1 LRAGLVLYNSG
12 TKEEIRAVI
21 KDFKKNE
28 TIDILFVYN
37 MLLTGF
43 DAPRL
48 KRLYFCRKMDG
59 HNLLQAI
66 TRVNRPYG
74 EMRYGYVIDFANIKK
89 NFEQTN
95 EAYLQELA
103 KHDDTSMPD
112 GQSLVD
118 TFHSVMAGND
128 EIVENMREIRKKLF
142 DFSLDNAETFS
153 TQIGTLEDKS
163 ALIDLKNALLSA
175 RDMGNMVRTFG
186 DEEMRQKFEQIDI
199 ARLPELI
206 SEVQHRINLINAKE
220 GFEVAADKKIL
231 INEAMASIEFTFS
244 KIGEEELEIAS
255 RDELQSTYARLIHD
269 FTTFDDQADE
279 EFISLR
285 DAFIQ
290 RFHEYGFEID
300 TVAKFNEQKK
310 MLDEIMERLHKLQIA
325 NRALAEHYNGDAKY
339 ARIHKRIREE
349 NQRRQRHQNAH
360 LIAKADDLVIEQVLK
375 CIKAGIDEVV
385 YDDYHILKK
394 DAYFRQT
401 VQHIIGTYTSSVIN
415 LGATKEDWEFMTP
428 RIYQQY
434 VEQYDRTYSAA

>member
-1 LRAGLVLYNSG
+1 
-12 TKEEIRAVI
+12 
-21 KDFKKNE
+21 
-28 TIDILFVYN
+28 
-37 MLLTGF
+37 M
-43 DAPRL
+43 
-48 KRLYFCRKMDG
+48 
-59 HNLLQAI
+59 
-66 TRVNRPYG
+66 
-74 EMRYGYVIDFANIKK
+74 
-89 NFEQTN
+89 
-95 EAYLQELA
+95 
-103 KHDDTSMPD
+103 
-112 GQSLVD
+112 
-118 TFHSVMAGND
+118 
-128 EIVENMREIRKKLF
+128 
-142 DFSLDNAETFS
+142 
-153 TQIGTLEDKS
+153 
-163 ALIDLKNALLSA
+163 
-175 RDMGNMVRTFG
+175 
-186 DEEMRQKFEQIDI
+186 
-199 ARLPELI
+199 
-206 SEVQHRINLINAKE
+206 QHRINLINAKE

-349 NQRRQRHQNAH
+349 NQRRQRHQNEH

-415 LGATKEDWEFMTP
+415 LGATREDWEFMTP